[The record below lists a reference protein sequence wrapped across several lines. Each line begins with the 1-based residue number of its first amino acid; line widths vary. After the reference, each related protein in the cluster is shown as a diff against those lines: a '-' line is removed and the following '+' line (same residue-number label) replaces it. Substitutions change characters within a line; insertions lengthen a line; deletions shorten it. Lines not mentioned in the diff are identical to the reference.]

1 MNRMPSPVVILGA
14 SGFLGRALHA
24 QLERDGVA
32 VVAHSSRTLDLTRA
46 DALAALDGVLG
57 PETTLVLAS
66 ALTPDRGQTPAT
78 LLANT
83 AMAANLAGYL
93 EGRRLGRLVYV
104 GSDAAYGFGEEPIT
118 EDTPAS
124 PAGYYAIGKYVGERV
139 LEIAARA
146 GGVPLL
152 TLRVTGVYGPGDPHA
167 SYGPN
172 AFARSLARDRSVR
185 IFGAGEE
192 ERDHLYVDDAARA
205 IAGLL
210 RVGADGIYNVAT
222 GQSQAF
228 ADVVKTIRDLVPYEV
243 TVTSAARRGPITHR
257 RFDVGRLTG
266 ALPDLCFTPIREGLR
281 ATLEFFGANKNGG
294 ATANG

>member
-1 MNRMPSPVVILGA
+1 MSGMPARVVILGA

-24 QLERDGVA
+24 RLAGDGVA

-46 DALAALDGVLG
+46 DALAVLDPVLG
-57 PETTLVLAS
+57 PETALVFAS

-83 AMAANLAGYL
+83 TMAANLASYL

-104 GSDAAYGFGEEPIT
+104 GSDAAYGFGEPPVT
-118 EDTPAS
+118 EDTPVS

-139 LEIAARA
+139 MEQTARA
-146 GGVPLL
+146 GGMPLL

-172 AFARSLARDRSVR
+172 AFARSLARDRTVR

-192 ERDHLYVDDAARA
+192 ERDHLYVDDAARV

-210 RVGADGIYNVAT
+210 RGGADGVYNVAT

-243 TVTSAARRGPITHR
+243 TVTSVARKGPITHR
-257 RFDVGRLTG
+257 RFDTGRLTR
-266 ALPDLCFTPIREGLR
+266 ALPELRFTRIREGLR
-281 ATLEFFGANKNGG
+281 ATLASLG
-294 ATANG
+294 ATGNG

>member
-1 MNRMPSPVVILGA
+1 MSSMPARVVILGA

-24 QLERDGVA
+24 RLAGDGVA

-46 DALAALDGVLG
+46 DALAILDRVLG
-57 PETTLVLAS
+57 PETALVFAS

-83 AMAANLAGYL
+83 TMAANLAAYL

-104 GSDAAYGFGEEPIT
+104 GSDAAYGFGEPAVT
-118 EDTPAS
+118 EDTPVA

-139 LEIAARA
+139 MESAARA
-146 GGVPLL
+146 GGFPLL

-192 ERDHLYVDDAARA
+192 ERDHVYVDDAARV

-210 RVGADGIYNVAT
+210 RRGADGVYNVAT

-243 TVTSAARRGPITHR
+243 TVTSVARKGPITHR
-257 RFDVGRLTG
+257 RFDTGRLAR
-266 ALPDLCFTPIREGLR
+266 ALPDLRFTPIRDGLR
-281 ATLEFFGANKNGG
+281 ATLESFGAIGNG
-294 ATANG
+294 